1 MNISN
6 ICVIG
11 EDDRMDFVASKL
23 YTLGFDVYREEK
35 YINNKSMIVLSP
47 PANEAMTRRIIP
59 YLEYGQ
65 ILYAG
70 AMSNRLKHQCE
81 LMQIEY
87 VDYLKIDELTT
98 INARLTAKGIIRTA
112 IKNNA
117 ILEKSNCLVTGFG
130 FCGKAIAELLANDK
144 IDADVDVMVRRKEL
158 KPLLEE
164 SGFGFVDMNDTSAN
178 FEKYSYIFNT
188 VPALIIDEALIN
200 KLSKNVMIF
209 DISSG
214 EGGVD
219 FKYCEDNGIFAIQCL
234 GIPGKEYPREA
245 GNAIA
250 DTIINDINLK

>member
-1 MNISN
+1 MDISN

-11 EDDRMDFVASKL
+11 DDKRMDYAAEEL

-65 ILYAG
+65 ILYSG

-98 INARLTAKGIIRTA
+98 INARLTAKGIIKA
-112 IKNNA
+112 AVKNNA

-130 FCGKAIAELLANDK
+130 FCGKAIAELLTNET
-144 IDADVDVMVRRKEL
+144 IDANVDVMVRRKEL
-158 KPLLEE
+158 RPVIEE
-164 SGFGFVDMNDTSAN
+164 AGFGFVDMNDTSTN

-188 VPALIIDEALIN
+188 VPAPVIDETLIN

-209 DISSG
+209 DIASG

-219 FKYCEDNGIFAIQCL
+219 FKYCEDKDIFAIQCL
-234 GIPGKEYPREA
+234 GIPGREYPKEA

>member
-35 YINNKSMIVLSP
+35 YINNKSMLVLSP

-87 VDYLKIDELTT
+87 VDYLKVDELTT

-158 KPLLEE
+158 KPMLEE
-164 SGFGFVDMNDTSAN
+164 SGFGFVDMNDTLAN

-188 VPALIIDEALIN
+188 VPALIIDESLIN

-209 DISSG
+209 DIASG

-219 FKYCEDNGIFAIQCL
+219 FKYCEDKDIFAIQCL

>member
-11 EDDRMDFVASKL
+11 EDDRMDYVALKL
-23 YTLGFDVYREEK
+23 YTLGFDVYREER

-65 ILYAG
+65 ILYSG

-81 LMQIEY
+81 LMKIEY
-87 VDYLKIDELTT
+87 VDYLMIDELTT
-98 INARLTAKGIIRTA
+98 INAKLTAKGIIKNA

-117 ILEKSNCLVTGFG
+117 VLEKSNCLVTGFG
-130 FCGKAIAELLANDK
+130 FCGKAIAELLTNDK
-144 IDADVDVMVRRKEL
+144 IDANVDVMVRRREL
-158 KPLLEE
+158 KPVIENA
-164 SGFGFVDMNDTSAN
+164 GFGFVDMNDTSVN
-178 FEKYSYIFNT
+178 FEKYSYVFNT
-188 VPALIIDEALIN
+188 VPALIINDTMID

-209 DISSG
+209 DIASG

-219 FKYCEDNGIFAIQCL
+219 FKYCEEKDIFAIQCL
-234 GIPGKEYPREA
+234 GIPGKEYPQEA